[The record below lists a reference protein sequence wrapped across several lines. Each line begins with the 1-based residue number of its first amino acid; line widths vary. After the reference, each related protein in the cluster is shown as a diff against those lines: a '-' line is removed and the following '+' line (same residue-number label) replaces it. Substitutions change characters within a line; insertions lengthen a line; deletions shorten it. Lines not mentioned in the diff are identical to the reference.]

1 MPDINLLE
9 LISQGES
16 ETLKFKSEFVK
27 DAMET
32 IGAFANGKGGVIL
45 IGVQVDGI
53 INGVTL
59 GKRSLDMWAND
70 IRFQSLPNL
79 DVKITPIEHGG
90 KVVVAIEVPPGNGTS
105 VSMCGKY
112 FIRDGCFNRKF
123 NDAQELYSWNVEQSK
138 IAEQQSNN
146 QQGNTRTQSTTHN
159 VPTLRVA
166 RPTNNIDAL
175 VSFYRDWLGLKEL
188 GRFENHDKFDGV
200 MLGEPKAPY
209 HLEFTHCH
217 GHDAGR
223 APTQDNLLVFYIP
236 DKAAWD
242 ATLLRMKDHGYTP
255 VKSFNPY
262 WDKKGC
268 TFEDPDGYRVVLQ
281 NAEWTT

>member
-1 MPDINLLE
+1 MPDINLPE

-32 IGAFANGKGGVIL
+32 IGAFANGKGGIIL
-45 IGVQVDGI
+45 IGIQTDGTI
-53 INGVTL
+53 SGVTL

-79 DVKITPIEHGG
+79 DVKISQIEHDS
-90 KVVVAIEVPPGNGTS
+90 KVVVAIEVPAGNGTS

-138 IAEQQSNN
+138 IAGQKKQQD
-146 QQGNTRTQSTTHN
+146 NTTVQSTTLK

-175 VSFYRDWLGLKEL
+175 VSFYRDGLGLKEL
-188 GRFENHDKFDGV
+188 GRFENHDGFDGI
-200 MLGEPKAPY
+200 MLGEPRAAY

-217 GHDAGR
+217 SHDAGR

-236 DKAAWD
+236 DKSSWD
-242 ATLLRMKDHGYTP
+242 AALLRMKNHGYTP